1 MLADRPVHPTSD
13 LLSDWLAWLEE
24 LDPAKIELGLDRIRE
39 VYSRLP
45 TLNKSTKVV
54 TIAGT
59 NGKGSCLTALQAA
72 ALAAGK
78 TVIAFSSPHILKY
91 NERIQVQGTPV
102 ADQDLVWAFREIAE
116 VQNSIFLT
124 YFEFATL
131 AALCIAEKQRPDI
144 LILEVGL
151 GGRLDSVNLI
161 DADIV
166 VLTAIGMDHMDWLGD
181 DIESIAYEKC
191 GVIRKAKP
199 LVLAAPDMPST
210 VSRIAE
216 KLGVE
221 LYNWGREFQLI
232 QSSSSSSS
240 YRLIM
245 GQQDFALNQPLL
257 HPNSVGGALMAFHLL
272 APGDDLATAGQA
284 ATTSQMP
291 GRYQKLNIGSRQV
304 ILDVAHNPMALAYLV
319 ERLKQEGIDKVELIF
334 AMMSDKDYS
343 AAVDLLVPVASNWKL
358 LQLDNSR
365 ALPVSVVAEKLRKYE
380 VENVE
385 MLDVLNNSQCKDIFL
400 SKSDQCPLLV
410 TGSFYTVSAIIE
422 QPEVKA
428 LLALG

>member
-1 MLADRPVHPTSD
+1 MLADRPVQPTSD
-13 LLSDWLAWLEE
+13 LLADWLAWLEE
-24 LDPAKIELGLDRIRE
+24 LDPTKIELGLDRIRE

-45 TLNKSTKVV
+45 ALNKSTKVV

-78 TVIAFSSPHILKY
+78 TVIAYSSPHILQY
-91 NERIQVQGTPV
+91 NERIQVQGVPV
-102 ADQDLVWAFREIAE
+102 ADQDLVRAFREIAE

-131 AALCIAEKQRPDI
+131 AALCIAEKQRPDL

-199 LVLAAPDMPST
+199 LVLSAPDMPQT
-210 VSRIAE
+210 VSRIAAQ
-216 KLGVE
+216 LGVE
-221 LYNWGREFQLI
+221 LYSWGREFQLI
-232 QSSSSSSS
+232 QSGSSN
-240 YRLIM
+240 YRLTI
-245 GQQDFALNQPLL
+245 GQQDFALDQPLL
-257 HPNSVGGALMAFHLL
+257 HPNSIGGALMAFHLL
-272 APGDDLATAGQA
+272 WPGDDLPTAGKA

-319 ERLKQEGIDKVELIF
+319 EKLKQEGIDKVELIF

-343 AAVDLLVPVASNWKL
+343 AAIDLLFPVANNWKL

-365 ALPVSVVAEKLRKYE
+365 ALPVSMVAEKLRKYE
-380 VENVE
+380 VENIE
-385 MLDVLNNSQCKDIFL
+385 MLDVLNNSQWKDIFL
-400 SKSDQCPLLV
+400 SKSEQCPLLV
-410 TGSFYTVSAIIE
+410 TGSFYTVSAILE

-428 LLALG
+428 LLALS